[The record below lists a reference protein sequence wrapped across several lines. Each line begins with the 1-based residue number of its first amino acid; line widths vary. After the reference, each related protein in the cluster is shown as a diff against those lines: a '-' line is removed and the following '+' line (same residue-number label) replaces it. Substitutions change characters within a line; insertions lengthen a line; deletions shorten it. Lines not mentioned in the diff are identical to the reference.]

1 MRVFMISFD
10 RALVG
15 EGGTD
20 AVERHRRYADKT
32 DKLNIV
38 VVTSPGAYQHLALGD
53 HLEVYP
59 TNAKTPWGH
68 ARAIWGYFF
77 SIRKHEGI
85 NLLVAQDLAAPVAFP
100 LARIAR
106 IPLIASVH
114 GVWWDAWFARRRWW
128 HRIYLPALTW
138 TLRHADAVRAVS
150 QSLKKLLIAKGVA
163 EDRIT
168 VIPTPVVLARFLHAD
183 EEKAREI
190 QVKYEYPIV
199 LSVGRLENE
208 KGCEALLAA
217 WKKVVSSGL
226 KARLLIVGEGSERKK
241 LEGIIAKDFKDN
253 SVALLGALA
262 PTDVPPYYRAA
273 AVCASPRLRREA
285 TNSPMAFFLDGGEQ
299 ARLMLGDQGI
309 DDLVEAAPFQPTDV
323 PPYYRAAAVCAL
335 ASESESFGKVLVEAG
350 ASGIPCVATA
360 TKGASEIIQDGRTGY
375 LVPVGDTGEM
385 AEKIVALLKDAAR
398 AKEMGEHAR
407 ARCAALYDGERV
419 TEQIIALWRRIA
431 RRTKQ

>member
-1 MRVFMISFD
+1 MNIFMISFD

-273 AVCASPRLRREA
+273 AVCA
-285 TNSPMAFFLDGGEQ
+285 
-299 ARLMLGDQGI
+299 
-309 DDLVEAAPFQPTDV
+309 
-323 PPYYRAAAVCAL
+323 L